1 MNNIYHTITAAL
13 PYANGLIHIGHL
25 AGVYIPSDIYS
36 RYLRSKKKKIIFISG
51 SDEHGA
57 PITIKAKKENI
68 LPTKIIDKYY
78 HINNKSLRK
87 FGVNFDFFSRT
98 SSQIHKKIVQNF
110 FMKLYNKNIFEVHE
124 NKQFYDTIYK
134 QFLPDRYLIGTC
146 SKCNHKKAYG
156 DQCESCL
163 ANLNGSDLINP
174 VSILSNKKPILK
186 KTKHWYLPLY
196 KYEKWLQNWLFNT
209 KKKWKLNVYGQC
221 RSWINQGLKSRSITR
236 DLNWGIKLPLK
247 KEEKKVLYVWF
258 DAPIGY
264 ISGSQE
270 WAKKYNTN
278 WKFFWKKKN
287 TKLINFIGKDNIVFH
302 CIIFPIMLKEYGDF
316 ILPENV
322 PANEFLNLESK
333 KISTSENWAIWLD
346 DYLIDFPN
354 QQDSLRYILCSNSPE
369 TKDNNFQWKDFQ
381 SKNNNELVNIL
392 GNFVNRTFF
401 LINKYFNGIIP
412 KKKTIKKIDNRIL
425 KNIKSIIIEI
435 EKNLELFKF
444 KESISLFMNI
454 AREGN
459 AYLTK
464 TEPWILI
471 KKNKN
476 RVKTILHICLQVII
490 KITFLSEIFLPNTS
504 IKLYKIIKLKK
515 LYWNNLNNDIILK
528 NKTKIENFFLLF
540 SKIENQ
546 DIKKQI
552 LKLKNKKNNLF
563 PLN

>member
-1 MNNIYHTITAAL
+1 
-13 PYANGLIHIGHL
+13 
-25 AGVYIPSDIYS
+25 
-36 RYLRSKKKKIIFISG
+36 
-51 SDEHGA
+51 
-57 PITIKAKKENI
+57 

-270 WAKKYNTN
+270 WAKKIQY
-278 WKFFWKKKN
+278 KLEVFLEKKK
-287 TKLINFIGKDNIVFH
+287 
-302 CIIFPIMLKEYGDF
+302 Y
-316 ILPENV
+316 
-322 PANEFLNLESK
+322 
-333 KISTSENWAIWLD
+333 
-346 DYLIDFPN
+346 
-354 QQDSLRYILCSNSPE
+354 
-369 TKDNNFQWKDFQ
+369 
-381 SKNNNELVNIL
+381 
-392 GNFVNRTFF
+392 
-401 LINKYFNGIIP
+401 
-412 KKKTIKKIDNRIL
+412 
-425 KNIKSIIIEI
+425 
-435 EKNLELFKF
+435 
-444 KESISLFMNI
+444 
-454 AREGN
+454 
-459 AYLTK
+459 
-464 TEPWILI
+464 
-471 KKNKN
+471 
-476 RVKTILHICLQVII
+476 
-490 KITFLSEIFLPNTS
+490 
-504 IKLYKIIKLKK
+504 
-515 LYWNNLNNDIILK
+515 
-528 NKTKIENFFLLF
+528 
-540 SKIENQ
+540 
-546 DIKKQI
+546 
-552 LKLKNKKNNLF
+552 
-563 PLN
+563 